1 MLMAN
6 CYDGLVKEKGKKV
19 EKKTQNKGWIFGY
32 LAT

>member
-19 EKKTQNKGWIFGY
+19 KKKKKLKIKDEFSGI
-32 LAT
+32 